1 MTIAYTEAGVASSD
15 RQSVIIRMAHP
26 PHEIT
31 ETAQGATAALRR
43 RSLALSA
50 RDCLPPDRTPGQT
63 SSRATPRPQVRAD
76 AAALKGSLLVQAPT
90 SAARDVDD
98 LRDEMRHRLQPLV
111 DNERVQHA
119 LELRGVSLDDALSD
133 LWTSGAVAL
142 DLAPEDIAALLEEVP
157 DIAAIDV
164 NRQLRLPPV
173 VEVLNVPEG
182 VRERRA
188 ASYGLDSIRALA
200 TWGAHDARGAG
211 VRVGILDTGV
221 DATHPD
227 LADRVVAWAEF
238 DADGHEVSSEP
249 HDADRHGTH
258 VAGTIAGRNTSGQ
271 WIGVAPECELCC
283 AKVLGAEGGT
293 DNQILAGLRW
303 AIEQQVDVISMSL
316 GGLTLGPE
324 MPSTYT
330 EAIVAAIQQGIP
342 VVVAIGNEGSQTAG
356 SPGNDIFALAVGAT
370 DYRDRPAGFSGG
382 RTQVVFASDFIRADL
397 LPLPYSKPDVSAPG
411 VAIVSSVPGG
421 GWAALNG
428 TSMATPHVA
437 GAIALLLSAT
447 KIRQDVKTEERAFL
461 ISDLITG
468 SVEELGE
475 AGQDHRYGFGR
486 LDVLRAVDF
495 ARERGY

>member
-1 MTIAYTEAGVASSD
+1 MTVAYGPPAVLSSD
-15 RQSVIIRMAHP
+15 RRSVIVRMAHP
-26 PHEIT
+26 PSEIT

-50 RDCLPPDRTPGQT
+50 RDCLPPDRSPSTT
-63 SSRATPRPQVRAD
+63 TSRATPRPQVRAD
-76 AAALKGSLLVQAPT
+76 AEALKGSLLVQAPT
-90 SAARDVDD
+90 STARDVDD
-98 LRDEMRHRLQPLV
+98 LRHEVRERLQPLI
-111 DNERVQHA
+111 DNERVQEA
-119 LELRGVSLDDALSD
+119 LEQSAVSPNDALSE

-142 DLAPEDIAALLEEVP
+142 DLSQEDIQALRDEVP
-157 DIAAIDV
+157 GIAAIHV

-173 VEVLNVPEG
+173 VEVLNVPEE

-188 ASYGLDSIRALA
+188 TSYGLDAIRALA
-200 TWGAHDARGAG
+200 TWGAHGARGSG
-211 VRVGILDTGV
+211 VRVAILDTGV
-221 DATHPD
+221 DASHPD
-227 LADRVVAWAEF
+227 LADRVVEWAEF
-238 DADGHEVSSEP
+238 DADGHQVDSEP

-258 VAGTIAGRNTSGQ
+258 VAGTIAGGNTSGQ
-271 WIGVAPECELCC
+271 WIGVAPESELCC

-324 MPSTYT
+324 MPATYT
-330 EAIVAAIQQGIP
+330 EAIVAALQQGIP

-382 RTQVVFASDFIRADL
+382 RTHVVFESDFIRADL

-411 VAIVSSVPGG
+411 VAVVSCVPGG
-421 GWAALNG
+421 KWAALNG

-447 KIRQDVKTEERAFL
+447 KIRDDTKKEERAFL

-486 LDVLRAVDF
+486 VDVLRAIDF

>member
-1 MTIAYTEAGVASSD
+1 MTIAYAETGVAASD
-15 RQSVIIRMAHP
+15 RRSVIVRMGHP
-26 PHEIT
+26 PSEIT
-31 ETAQGATAALRR
+31 ETAQGATEALRR

-50 RDCLPPDRTPGQT
+50 RDCLPPDRAPGAT

-76 AAALKGSLLVQAPT
+76 AEALKGSLLVQAPT
-90 SAARDVDD
+90 STARDVDD
-98 LRDEMRHRLQPLV
+98 LRDEVHERLQPLI
-111 DNERVQHA
+111 DNERVQQA
-119 LELRGVSLDDALSD
+119 LQRGAVSPDDAVD
-133 LWTSGAVAL
+133 ELWTSGAIAL
-142 DLAPEDIAALLEEVP
+142 DLSPDDIQALHEEVP
-157 DIAAIDV
+157 EIAAIEI

-173 VEVLNVPEG
+173 VEVLNIPEE
-182 VRERRA
+182 VRERRGT
-188 ASYGLDSIRALA
+188 SYGLDSIRALA
-200 TWGAHDARGAG
+200 TWGAHGARGRG

-221 DATHPD
+221 DAAHPD

-238 DADGHEVSSEP
+238 DADGREVTSDP

-258 VAGTIAGRNTSGQ
+258 VAGTIAGGNTSGQ
-271 WIGVAPECELCC
+271 WIGVAPESELCC
-283 AKVLGAEGGT
+283 AKVLGADGGT
-293 DNQILAGLRW
+293 DKQILAGLRW

-330 EAIVAAIQQGIP
+330 EAIVAALQQGIP

-370 DYRDRPAGFSGG
+370 DYQDRPAGFSGG
-382 RTQVVFASDFIRADL
+382 RTHVVFESDFIRANL

-447 KIRQDVKTEERAFL
+447 RIREDTAKEERAFL

-486 LDVLRAVDF
+486 VDVLRAVDF